1 MKKVIVLS
9 IILFLVFLHFDTRAF
24 VAKHIDLKLKDNE
37 TSIVFLRLK
46 NSKSLLINT
55 LDNSN
60 LFVLEY
66 KNDEGIKE
74 AVKIFDSR
82 PNVFYLKNSLEKK
95 VDNIYITRKNG
106 MFRFRINNYT
116 LCIYDDN
123 GYEMKSCDF
132 VYLMNLNKSF
142 LVDENISTIF
152 YDDDISKKW
161 LLEVQESWI
170 DNRIVSTDSFTI
182 LKLNEESYNVV
193 VVPSTKGF
201 F

>member
-1 MKKVIVLS
+1 MKKVIVLG

-24 VAKHIDLKLKDNE
+24 VAKDNE

-55 LDNSN
+55 VDNSN
-60 LFVLEY
+60 LFVLDY
-66 KNDEGIKE
+66 KNDEGIDD
-74 AVKIFDSR
+74 AVKIFDSQ
-82 PNVFYLKNSLEKK
+82 PDVFYLKNSLEKK

-123 GYEMKSCDF
+123 GYELRSCDF

-142 LVDENISTIF
+142 SVDENISTIF

-161 LLEVQESWI
+161 LSEVQESWI
-170 DNRIVSTDSFTI
+170 DNHIVSTDSFTI

>member
-1 MKKVIVLS
+1 MKKVIVLG

-55 LDNSN
+55 VDNSN
-60 LFVLEY
+60 LFVLDY
-66 KNDEGIKE
+66 KNDEGIDD
-74 AVKIFDSR
+74 AVKIFDSQ
-82 PNVFYLKNSLEKK
+82 PDVFYLKNSLEKK

-123 GYEMKSCDF
+123 GYELRSCDF

-142 LVDENISTIF
+142 SVDENISTIF

-161 LLEVQESWI
+161 LSEVQESWI
-170 DNRIVSTDSFTI
+170 DNHIVSTDSFTI